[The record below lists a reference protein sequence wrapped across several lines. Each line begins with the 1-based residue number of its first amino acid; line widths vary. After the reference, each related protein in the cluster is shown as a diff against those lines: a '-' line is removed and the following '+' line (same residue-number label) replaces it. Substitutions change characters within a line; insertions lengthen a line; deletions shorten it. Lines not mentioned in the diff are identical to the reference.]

1 MEINIFGLGYICIS
15 AACLVTDGRNM
26 FKVSPNYAEVDL
38 INQGNSPVAVTKN
51 SPEYVNARQRLC
63 PNQAM
68 LGLVR
73 NEDALMGERY
83 YAIIG

>member
-15 AACLVTDGRNM
+15 AACLVTDGHNM

-38 INQGNSPVAVTKN
+38 INQGNSPVVVTKD
-51 SPEYVNARQRLC
+51 SPEYANARQRLC
-63 PNQAM
+63 INQAVI
-68 LGLVR
+68 GLVR

>member
-38 INQGNSPVAVTKN
+38 INQSNSPVAVTKN
-51 SPEYVNARQRLC
+51 SREYANVQQRLR
-63 PNQAM
+63 PNQAVIA
-68 LGLVR
+68 LVR